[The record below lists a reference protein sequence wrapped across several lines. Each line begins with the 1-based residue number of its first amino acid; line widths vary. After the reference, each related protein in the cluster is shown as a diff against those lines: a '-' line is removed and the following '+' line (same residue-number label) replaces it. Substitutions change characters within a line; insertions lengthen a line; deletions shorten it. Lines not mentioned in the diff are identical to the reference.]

1 MIYTGDGSTCK
12 FQQMGTVLLAKIKQE
27 GRFYLQILR
36 RCVGTYLP
44 TPHSL
49 TITTKLKDLRE
60 FG

>member
-1 MIYTGDGSTCK
+1 MIYTGDGATGK

-44 TPHSL
+44 TPRSL